1 MIRIGISGWTYTP
14 WRGVF
19 YPKDLP
25 QKRELEYAS
34 RQFNSIEINGTFY
47 SLQRPTSYQ
56 TWYEQTP
63 PDFLF
68 SLKGSRYLTHML
80 KLKNPEKP
88 LANFFAS
95 GVLCLKEKLGPIVW
109 QFPAM
114 LGFDPDRFENFF
126 KLLPRDTQAAA
137 ELAKKHDT
145 RLKGRAYT
153 KSDKK
158 RPIRHAVEFRHDS
171 FLVPEFVQLLRK
183 HKIAMCFAD
192 TAQTFPYAEDLTADF
207 CYLRLHG
214 PEILYVS
221 GYTDSALEW
230 WSQRILAW
238 SQGTQPSDARL
249 ITPTPP
255 KPRKS
260 RDIYAYFDNDVK
272 VRAPADA
279 ATLSKLLG
287 LTPTPTQNSKLQI
300 SIPKQAPSS
309 KL

>member
-19 YPKDLP
+19 YPKGLV

-47 SLQRPTSYQ
+47 SLQRPSSYQ
-56 TWYEQTP
+56 SWYEQTP
-63 PDFLF
+63 EGFLF
-68 SLKGSRYLTHML
+68 SLKGPRYLTHML

-95 GVLCLKEKLGPIVW
+95 GVLCLKEKMGPILW

-114 LGFDPDRFENFF
+114 FGFDAGRFENFF
-126 KLLPRDTQAAA
+126 KLLPRDTEAAV
-137 ELAKKHDT
+137 ELAKGYEP

-153 KSDKK
+153 KTDKK
-158 RPIRHAVEFRHDS
+158 RPIRYAVEFRHES
-171 FLVPEFVQLLRK
+171 FLVPEFVELLRK
-183 HKIAMCFAD
+183 YKIAMCYAD

-214 PEILYVS
+214 PEVLYVS

-230 WSQRILAW
+230 WASRIRAW
-238 SQGTQPSDARL
+238 AEGSEPSDARH
-249 ITPTPP
+249 ITATPA
-255 KPRKS
+255 KARKK
-260 RDIYAYFDNDVK
+260 RDVYAYFDNDVK

-279 ATLSKLLG
+279 ANLSRLLG
-287 LTPTPTQNSKLQI
+287 L
-300 SIPKQAPSS
+300 KQS
-309 KL
+309 